1 MDDNAL
7 DRRGVAQVV
16 VALVVVAVLLVWLMV
31 ALEIEPPIT
40 GRFVGGLGQ
49 SGG

>member
-1 MDDNAL
+1 MDNVL
-7 DRRGVAQVV
+7 NRRAVVRVV

-31 ALEIEPPIT
+31 ALEIDLISGPSL
-40 GRFVGGLGQ
+40 RDHFQ